1 MYRIVSILLD
11 VVIASTFVIP
21 IEVAL
26 QAILFPKRN
35 FKQRILVIMFSLY
48 LVALFSAV
56 GIPDIRSITVDYSF
70 NFIPFVDIF
79 SDTVSYVRNEILNIL
94 LFVPMGI
101 LLPMIWGKETF
112 NVKSIAMFSFG
123 LSCIIE
129 SMQIFTFRLTDIDDL
144 ITNLIG
150 ALLGYG
156 LLKLLK
162 KGMWKKFKCT
172 EGKISNKVE
181 ITIWFL
187 IAFCIM
193 FFISPYIR

>member
-94 LFVPMGI
+94 FRFI
-101 LLPMIWGKETF
+101 LHYRKYANIYF
-112 NVKSIAMFSFG
+112 SIDG
-123 LSCIIE
+123 H
-129 SMQIFTFRLTDIDDL
+129 R
-144 ITNLIG
+144 
-150 ALLGYG
+150 
-156 LLKLLK
+156 
-162 KGMWKKFKCT
+162 
-172 EGKISNKVE
+172 
-181 ITIWFL
+181 
-187 IAFCIM
+187 
-193 FFISPYIR
+193 